1 MIASRATLTLVCAIG
16 ALLAF
21 PALYRSDAVCR
32 DVASSASRT
41 VAEARGAAAHQPP
54 KDSAGADLLPP
65 DAGSYDPPLGA
76 TDPVGGAIAEG
87 LHSAAPGEIVTL
99 AGAFTP
105 GRTSF
110 EVFGQS
116 SAGDAMATS
125 VAPLRIS
132 DGTAAIMLPAALPTP
147 SVYLIWPKTDGRRGA
162 PFAVNQ
168 TEAWWVGPSRVAA
181 GQRFAIYGRNLGGG
195 SENPHVYMVSPEGGG
210 EWLPV
215 RGADAYRI
223 ELDAPSR
230 PRGEYALWV
239 HNGAGGRFG
248 WSGPLR
254 LALGHAPPAFGAAV
268 FDVRRFGA
276 FGDGLH
282 DDGPAIEAAVAAAAA
297 RAPATIYFPSG
308 VYASRRSFVAPPG
321 VRWLGDGADRSVLR
335 LVAPLTAPG
344 FLYGIGD
351 RSDVALVSLTVEADE
366 RIAEHDRALV
376 VLTGERFSFSR
387 VRLSSW
393 GAMTL
398 KLAGTE
404 IRIAESEIIGAGSFL
419 PTATQLLA
427 TNTTFRMTNDGE
439 AALAVWSGRGI
450 AMTGNRL
457 VNADESRADGH
468 GIGRLFVAQPHLGGS
483 RDMYFRDNETVNAAP
498 RDCAAVDCNKG
509 EQILFEF
516 GSVRLQGRA
525 SQVSPTGV
533 SFAGELPGDAVG
545 KALIVAGGQGLG
557 QRRRIVA
564 REEGALKLDR
574 PWDVL
579 PDPATSLFYVA
590 HVAERAVVHYNRFE
604 GRPTH
609 SQHDSD
615 STAVL
620 IFGLCFDM
628 VVAANDITRM
638 RHGVMVAATSGTP
651 DDSVSAPFF
660 ALIERNRIRDSSN
673 GIYTGLIFGHP
684 SDPQVAGGVGNV
696 FRGNEIAGISHIG
709 LAFDTWDTPGGD
721 FHATVFERNRL
732 VDTPFGVASGLKL
745 VWTDRDFQ
753 PTPPAGTQLRQTILH
768 ANRIERGFAPKAGS
782 VGFRTD
788 DFQDWLEI
796 ANEWRGFEKE
806 RVPTPSR

>member
-1 MIASRATLTLVCAIG
+1 MVAT
-16 ALLAF
+16 
-21 PALYRSDAVCR
+21 
-32 DVASSASRT
+32 
-41 VAEARGAAAHQPP
+41 
-54 KDSAGADLLPP
+54 DSAG
-65 DAGSYDPPLGA
+65 
-76 TDPVGGAIAEG
+76 GAIGEG
-87 LHSAAPGEIVTL
+87 LRSAAPGEIVTL

-116 SAGDAMATS
+116 NAGDAVATS

-132 DGTAAIMLPAALPTP
+132 DSTAAIMLPATLPAP

-168 TEAWWVGPSRVAA
+168 TEAWWAGPSRVAS

-195 SENPHVYMVSPEGGG
+195 SEDPHVYLTGPGRAG
-210 EWLPV
+210 EWLPI

-230 PRGEYALWV
+230 PAGDYALWV
-239 HNGAGGRFG
+239 HNGAGGGFG

-254 LALGHAPPAFGAAV
+254 LTLGYAPPAFGAAV

-276 FGDGLH
+276 FGDGVR
-282 DDGPAIEAAVAAAAA
+282 DDGPAIEEAVAAAAA
-297 RAPATIYFPSG
+297 RAPATVYFPSG
-308 VYASRRSFVAPPG
+308 VYASRRPFVAPPG

-335 LVAPLTAPG
+335 LIAPLTAPG

-351 RSDVALVSLTVEADE
+351 RSDVALERLAVEADG
-366 RIAEHDRALV
+366 RIAGQDRALV
-376 VLTGERFSFSR
+376 VLTGERLSFSH

-419 PTATQLLA
+419 PAASQLFATD
-427 TNTTFRMTNDGE
+427 TTFRMTNDGE

-450 AMTGNRL
+450 AMIGNRL
-457 VNADESRADGH
+457 VNADENKPDGH
-468 GIGRLFVAQPHLGGS
+468 GMGRLFVAQPHLGGS

-516 GSVRLQGRA
+516 GSVRLQGGA
-525 SQVSPTGV
+525 SRVRPTEA
-533 SFAGELPGDAVG
+533 SFMGELPEDAVG
-545 KALIVAGGQGLG
+545 KTLIVAGGPGVG

-564 REEGALKLDR
+564 REGGALKLDR

-579 PDPATSLFYVA
+579 PDPSKSLFYVA
-590 HVAERAVVHYNRFE
+590 HVAERAVVDHNRFQ

-628 VVAANDITRM
+628 VVAANDIARM

-660 ALIERNRIRDSSN
+660 ALIERNRIRDGSN
-673 GIYTGLIFGHP
+673 GIYTGLIFGYP
-684 SDPQVAGGVGNV
+684 SDPKVAGGVGNV
-696 FRGNEIAGISHIG
+696 FRNNEIAGMSHIG

-753 PTPPAGTQLRQTILH
+753 PTPPGGTQLRQTILH
-768 ANRIERGFAPKAGS
+768 ANRIQRGSAPEAGS